1 MHRFC
6 FHSKHPSWDRPK
18 KLLST
23 QALALSR
30 DVSRMKQIAKAN
42 ILFSSA
48 GPAAL
53 SGNTL
58 PAGASSGTAPP
69 GGAAGTHTL
78 LREEVGEGAVQG
90 PHSPWGRFLLR
101 EQPREGTR
109 GLPLLPAPLQG
120 TGSVCALEGAQIPA
134 LFSSARQDTP
144 RPPSP
149 LPCPPPPSSG
159 QPGLSHPGTRGRAYR
174 SRGGARTRLAH
185 PPRSPAV
192 AVTTAPEEESGLC
205 SNNVCVPAA
214 LPTV

>member
-1 MHRFC
+1 MLKQTSY
-6 FHSKHPSWDRPK
+6 FHPRGQPRSLETHFLRGLPVERPP
-18 KLLST
+18 L
-23 QALALSR
+23 
-30 DVSRMKQIAKAN
+30 VEP
-42 ILFSSA
+42 
-48 GPAAL
+48 PAPTRC
-53 SGNTL
+53 SGKRL
-58 PAGASSGTAPP
+58 G
-69 GGAAGTHTL
+69 
-78 LREEVGEGAVQG
+78 RGAVQG